1 MRSSKAIILKWCC
14 LSAGAAVLIA
24 LFLSGSDALAAEN
37 AENWRTTY
45 DLVMRWVNFAIIAIL
60 IVKFAKTPIKN
71 FLSDRK
77 GQIEKKIKTY
87 EQQKEAAQEKV
98 AENQKTLADSQ
109 ARFDKIRQTIIEAG
123 ERRKQEIIEDAQ
135 RESQMLLET
144 TRHKIEHQI
153 REAADAIRTEMIDS
167 AIGLAEKRLPAEIT
181 AADQRKLT
189 DLFLAGTEG
198 K

>member
-1 MRSSKAIILKWCC
+1 MRHPKAVTLKWCC
-14 LSAGAAVLIA
+14 LGAGAVLVA
-24 LFLSGSDALAAEN
+24 LLLSGADAVAAEN

-60 IVKFAKTPIKN
+60 MVKFAKTPIKN

-77 GQIEKKIKTY
+77 GQIEKKIKAY
-87 EQQKEAAQEKV
+87 EEQKEAIQKNV
-98 AENQKTLADSQ
+98 AESQKTLTHSQ
-109 ARFDKIRQTIIEAG
+109 ARFDKIRQTIIEG
-123 ERRKQEIIEDAQ
+123 GKKRKQEIIEDAQ
-135 RESQMLLET
+135 RESQMLLEA

-153 REAADAIRTEMIDS
+153 REARDTIRAEMIES
-167 AIGLAEKRLPAEIT
+167 AIALAEKKLPAEIT
-181 AADQRKLT
+181 AADQQKLT